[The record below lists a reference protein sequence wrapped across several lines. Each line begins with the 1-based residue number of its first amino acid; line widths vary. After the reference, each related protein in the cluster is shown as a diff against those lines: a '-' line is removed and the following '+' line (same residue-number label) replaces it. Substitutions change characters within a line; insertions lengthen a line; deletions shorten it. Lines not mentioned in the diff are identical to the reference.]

1 MKIKGIYKNFGEL
14 QLFNNFSLELNNG
27 EITCILGQS
36 GCGKTTLLNMIA
48 GVESYKGEIDPVK
61 VSYVFQEPRLIP
73 NLTVKENLKMV
84 CSDEQKINSVLAAAE
99 ILDKIND
106 YPKTLSG
113 GQAQRVS
120 LCRAFLHDGELLLMD
135 EPFSSLDL
143 KLKIKLMRTFIDM
156 RQKKKVTTL
165 FVTHDVEE
173 ALCLAERV
181 VVISN
186 GNIVCDFYPEGD
198 VMREYGEPNPNRQ
211 KILNLILN
219 S

>member
-1 MKIKGIYKNFGEL
+1 MKIKSLYKNFGEL
-14 QLFNNFSLELNNG
+14 QLFKDFNFELKKG

-48 GVESYKGEIDPVK
+48 GLESYQGEIERVK

-84 CSDEQKINSVLAAAE
+84 CADEQKINSILADTE

-120 LCRAFLHDGELLLMD
+120 LCRAFLSEGELLLMD

-143 KLKIKLMRTFIDM
+143 KLKIKLMRTFFDM
-156 RQKKKVTTL
+156 QKKNHITTL

-173 ALCLAERV
+173 ALCLADRI
-181 VVISN
+181 VVISR
-186 GNIVCDFYPEGD
+186 GKIVYDDYLKGTI
-198 VMREYGEPNPNRQ
+198 MREYGEPNPDRQ
-211 KILNLILN
+211 KILNVILN

>member
-1 MKIKGIYKNFGEL
+1 MNIKGLYKNFGEL
-14 QLFNNFSLELNNG
+14 QLFNDFNLEVKSG

-48 GVESYKGEIDPVK
+48 GIETYKGKIDHVK

-73 NLTVKENLKMV
+73 NLTVKENLSMV
-84 CSDEQKINSVLAAAE
+84 CNDEQKINSVLTAAE
-99 ILDKIND
+99 IVDKIND

-120 LCRAFLHDGELLLMD
+120 LCRAFLYDCDLLLMD

-143 KLKIKLMRTFIDM
+143 KLKIKLMRTFFDM
-156 RQKKKVTTL
+156 RKERNLTTL

-173 ALCLAERV
+173 ALCLANRV
-181 VVISN
+181 VVIN
-186 GNIVCDFYPEGD
+186 GGKTVCDFYLNGCGI
-198 VMREYGEPNPNRQ
+198 REYGEPNPERQ
-211 KILNLILN
+211 KILNVILN